1 MAPDVGVSTPAT
13 AALTAARVPY
23 TVHRYRSV
31 MVNGSFGEE
40 AVDQLGDTLGVAAVQ
55 IFKTL
60 VVQAPGAGR
69 AGLAVAVVPVP
80 RRMAPKAVAAALG
93 VPRVEMADAAAVT
106 RATGYVLG
114 GVSPVG
120 QRRALPTVVDTSATG
135 FATILCSG
143 GRRGLEIE
151 LSPTDLVAVTDAV
164 VADICA

>member
-1 MAPDVGVSTPAT
+1 MASDVGVSTPAT

-40 AVDQLGDTLGVAAVQ
+40 AVDQLGDALGVAAEQV
-55 IFKTL
+55 FKTL
-60 VVQAPGAGR
+60 VVAAPGAGR

-93 VPRVEMADAAAVT
+93 VPKIEMADAAAVT

-120 QRRALPTVVDTSATG
+120 QRRTLPTVVDASATT

-151 LSPTDLVAVTDAV
+151 LSPADLVAVTDAV

>member
-1 MAPDVGVSTPAT
+1 MGVSTSAT
-13 AALTAARVPY
+13 AALTAGKVPY

-40 AVDQLGDTLGVAAVQ
+40 AVDQLGYALGAVAEQV
-55 IFKTL
+55 FKTL
-60 VVQAPGAGR
+60 VVAAPGAGR
-69 AGLAVAVVPVP
+69 GGLAVAVVPVP

-93 VPRVEMADAAAVT
+93 VTRVEMADAAAVS

-120 QRRALPTVVDTSATG
+120 QRRALPTVVDASATD
-135 FATILCSG
+135 FPTIFCSG

-151 LSPTDLVAVTDAV
+151 LSPTDLIAVTDAV